1 MSPVTAREVE
11 HLGIIW
17 SSIDELCSS
26 LGRADWNAETDLPG
40 WSVKDVVAHLAG
52 SESFFLGRPL
62 PEHDPGER
70 DHVKNDLGSVNE
82 VAVDFRRSHSPRE
95 ILDEFRAVTEERLIE
110 ISALT
115 EADLQV
121 DTWTPV
127 GPGTMRDLLATRVVD
142 AWTHEQDIR
151 RAAERP
157 GHLDGPVPVAVAE
170 RLMQAMPYVIGKRA
184 AASDGST
191 VSFEVGDP
199 PVVIQSVGVEGS
211 RARPLVT
218 APSDPD
224 VWFGVDIETFGCLT
238 CGRWTPEQAR
248 VRGQLELRGDEVLGE
263 RVLNEINVML

>member
-1 MSPVTAREVE
+1 MTAPEVE
-11 HLGIIW
+11 HLGIVW
-17 SSIDELCSS
+17 RSIDELCRSFEPEH
-26 LGRADWNAETDLPG
+26 WNAQTDLPG
-40 WSVKDVVAHLAG
+40 WNVKDVVAHLCG

-70 DHVKNDLGSVNE
+70 DHVRNELGSVNE
-82 VAVDFRRSHSPRE
+82 VVVDFRRSRSPQE
-95 ILDEFRAVTEERLIE
+95 VLEEFGAVTEERLLE
-110 ISALT
+110 IRALT

-151 RAAERP
+151 RGTERP
-157 GHLDGPVPVAVAE
+157 GHLDGPVPVAVTE

-184 AASDGST
+184 AAADGST

-199 PVVIQSVGVEGS
+199 AVVTRSVGVQGG
-211 RARPLVT
+211 RARPLET
-218 APSDPD
+218 APGDPD
-224 VWFGVDIETFGCLT
+224 VWFGVDIETFCCLT

-248 VRGQLELRGDEVLGE
+248 VRGRLELRGDAVLGE